1 LSHHRTKPS
10 ARSRPKS
17 KDSGG
22 NSTIPLD
29 VLPQREERVG
39 RKPTLPIW
47 IVVGGATAAIIL
59 VGLTISVLGKWPIS
73 QADRATR
80 ASSGSSFVGSKT
92 CAGCHQAEA
101 NLWRDSQHSH
111 AMAHADNETVLG
123 DFSDVSFDYYSMR
136 SRFFRKD
143 GKFFVETDG
152 PDGTL
157 GAYQIKYTFGIDPL
171 QQYLIEFPDG
181 RLQALSIAWDSR
193 PKQQGGQRWFHL
205 YLNEEIKHDD
215 ILHWTK
221 LNQNWNHMCAECHST
236 GVRKNYDAVNDRYAT
251 TFSEIS
257 VGCEGCH
264 GQGSRHVAWARER
277 QSWWSFGKWD
287 DPSKGLAE
295 HFSERRDVTWSIN
308 PTTGNAVRSSQPR
321 TLRPEVETCG
331 RCHARRGQSSEAWT
345 PGPWLSETHMV
356 APLRQGL
363 YHADGQMLDEV
374 YNYGSFKQSKMFA
387 AGVTCSDCHEPH
399 SGQLRAP
406 ADNTCLQCHAAAK
419 YAVTTHHRHEAVNPS
434 PSCASCH
441 MPERTYMVVDRR
453 HDHSFRVPRPD
464 VSAKLGTPNAC
475 NDCHSDRTAEW
486 ATSAV
491 ERWHGPNRKGL
502 QNYAEAFHAAWTGRS
517 DAAALLGHIA
527 ADRSVPAFARASALT
542 EFRPYVSASN
552 ASLART
558 GLSDPDP
565 MVRIGALTMLEDM
578 PSNQLWPLVAPLL
591 SDSNRGIRI
600 SAVRLLASVPKLSQ
614 PPADR
619 ERFERAAAE
628 FVAAQRLNA
637 DRPEA
642 RSTLGHFFA
651 RRGLAIEAE
660 AEYRAALRLSPQ
672 FAPAA
677 INLADLYRERG
688 RDGDGEEVLRT
699 AIDAS
704 PRHAG
709 LHHALGLTLTRLKR
723 SDGALAELRRAA
735 EIEPEG
741 ARYTFVYAVALHS
754 AGQTKDSIAVLEENL
769 ARHPSDRDTLMAL
782 ISFHRGA
789 GHIDSALKYAEQLA
803 LIIPDD
809 NDLIRLIETLQRQAS
824 KPTGPAASG
833 LR

>member
-1 LSHHRTKPS
+1 M
-10 ARSRPKS
+10 A
-17 KDSGG
+17 
-22 NSTIPLD
+22 
-29 VLPQREERVG
+29 V
-39 RKPTLPIW
+39 
-47 IVVGGATAAIIL
+47 IL
-59 VGLTISVLGKWPIS
+59 VGLTYSVLGQLPIF
-73 QADRATR
+73 QTERGGNV
-80 ASSGSSFVGSKT
+80 SSAPSFVGSEA
-92 CAGCHQAEA
+92 CAGCHQSQST
-101 NLWRDSQHSH
+101 LWRSSQHSH
-111 AMAHADNETVLG
+111 AMAHADDKSVLG
-123 DFSDVSFDYYSMR
+123 DFNDVSFDYYNVR

-157 GAYQIKYTFGIDPL
+157 NTYQIKYTFGIDPL
-171 QQYLIEFPDG
+171 QQYLIEFSDG

-205 YLNEEIKHDD
+205 YPNEVIKHDD

-221 LNQNWNHMCAECHST
+221 LNQNWNYMCSECHST

-257 VGCEGCH
+257 VGCEACH

-277 QSWWSFGKWD
+277 QSWWPFGKWD

-308 PTTGNAVRSSQPR
+308 PGTGNAVRSSAPR
-321 TLRPEVETCG
+321 TLRAEVETCG
-331 RCHARRGQSSEAWT
+331 LCHARRGQSSEAWS
-345 PGPWLSETHMV
+345 PGQWLSETHTV
-356 APLRQGL
+356 APMRQGL

-399 SGQLRAP
+399 SGKLRAP
-406 ADNTCLQCHAAAK
+406 ADNACLQCHAADK
-419 YAVTTHHRHEAVNPS
+419 YAVTTHHRHEAVNPP

-475 NDCHSDRTAEW
+475 NDCHSDKSAEW
-486 ATSAV
+486 AASAV
-491 ERWHGPNRKGL
+491 ERWQGPNRKGL
-502 QNYAEAFHAAWTGRS
+502 QNYAEAFHAAWAARN
-517 DAAALLGHIA
+517 DAAALLGQIA

-542 EFRPYVSASN
+542 ELRPYVSPSN
-552 ASLART
+552 ASLARA

-565 MVRIGALTMLEDM
+565 MVRIGALGMLEDT
-578 PSNQLWPLVAPLL
+578 PSNQLWPVVAPLL
-591 SDSNRGIRI
+591 SDSNRGVRI

-614 PPADR
+614 PPGDR

-628 FVAAQRLNA
+628 FVATQRLNA

-651 RRGLAIEAE
+651 RRGLAAEAE
-660 AEYRAALRLSPQ
+660 AEYKAALRLSPQ

-677 INLADLYRERG
+677 INLADLYRQRG

-723 SDGALAELRRAA
+723 SDGAIAELRRAA
-735 EIEPEG
+735 ELAPEQ
-741 ARYTFVYAVALHS
+741 ARYAFVYAVALHS
-754 AGQTKDSIAVLEENL
+754 AGQTGNSITVLEANL
-769 ARHPSDRDTLMAL
+769 ARHHSDRDTLMAL
-782 ISFHRGA
+782 MSFHRGA
-789 GHIDSALKYAEQLA
+789 GHIDSALKYAQQLA
-803 LIIPDD
+803 LIIPEDK
-809 NDLIRLIETLQRQAS
+809 DLVRLIEDLRRQGNKS
-824 KPTGPAASG
+824 TGQ
-833 LR
+833 